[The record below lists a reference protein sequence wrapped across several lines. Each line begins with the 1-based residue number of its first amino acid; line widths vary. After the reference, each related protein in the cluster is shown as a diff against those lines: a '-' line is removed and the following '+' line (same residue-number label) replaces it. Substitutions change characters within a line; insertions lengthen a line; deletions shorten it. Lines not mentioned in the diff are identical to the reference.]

1 MSNTNTQTD
10 VIAQVKQAI
19 QDIRPALQN
28 DGGDVEYV
36 SMNDE
41 GTVSVRLVGS
51 CAGCPMSQMT
61 LKHGIERYLKD
72 KVGSH
77 IIVESVN

>member
-1 MSNTNTQTD
+1 MSNTEQKTD
-10 VIAQVKQAI
+10 VTAQVKQAI

-28 DGGDVEYV
+28 DGGDVEFV
-36 SMNDE
+36 SINDA
-41 GTVSVRLVGS
+41 GTVSVRLKGA

-77 IIVESVN
+77 IVVESVN